1 MMATILEIQYYAWPR
16 FGIERFYPVSPDA
29 VMVCDFMNTTEL
41 TDTAMRLLGL
51 WGANLTE
58 VIKPRN

>member
-1 MMATILEIQYYAWPR
+1 MSDIRQFNATILEIQYYAKDR

-51 WGANLTE
+51 
-58 VIKPRN
+58 